1 MHLHS
6 TNGLF
11 NVISDYDAY
20 RIIKKGSA
28 LCVLLLLVVNIYLYL
43 YTIVII
49 INNVI
54 MIMMM
59 TA

>member
-6 TNGLF
+6 ANVLF

-28 LCVLLLLVVNIYLYL
+28 LCVLLLLVVNIYLFIFIHNFNHYK
-43 YTIVII
+43 
-49 INNVI
+49 
-54 MIMMM
+54 
-59 TA
+59 